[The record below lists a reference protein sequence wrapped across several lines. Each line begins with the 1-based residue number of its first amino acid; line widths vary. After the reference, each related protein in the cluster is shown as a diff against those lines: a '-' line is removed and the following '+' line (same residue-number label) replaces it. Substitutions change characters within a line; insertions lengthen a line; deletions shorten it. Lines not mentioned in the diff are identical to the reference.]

1 MMVPSMTY
9 QVLHNPKL
17 LKLDFSSLVYAT
29 AGAAH
34 LPPEIRLAFERKAK
48 SLPFFFEGSDL
59 PFH

>member
-1 MMVPSMTY
+1 MTY